1 MSTQGEAEKIV
12 ENVIRL
18 GRAAV
23 RITEAAFVQAGVD

>member
-1 MSTQGEAEKIV
+1 MNTQAEIV
-12 ENVIRL
+12 ENLIRL